1 MKVLVL
7 GGCGSQ
13 GRAALYDLS
22 RNVSVD
28 RVTCADIQPELIDS
42 FDFIDK
48 SKIQVV
54 RIDANDPNAL
64 ASKMDEKFDVV
75 LDFLPPQCIRT
86 VAEAA
91 IKSGV
96 NLVNTN
102 YAYDILDL
110 DQAAKEK
117 GIAIIPECGLDPG
130 IDLIIYNYSLKYFD
144 EVFKLNSYCGG
155 IPEKTACDNPLKYK
169 ISWNIDA
176 VLKSQ
181 KRDATL
187 IADSEVVH
195 IPSKNQHKNAF
206 IHNIEFPEL
215 GTLEAIPNGNAVY
228 YADLLK
234 IADTLRETGRYTLRW
249 PGWSAFWH
257 PMKKLGFLSDAP
269 INGLP
274 CEVSPSEIVAK
285 LLEPQLQYNNSEK
298 DLAVMVNKV
307 EGVREGKQQILT
319 CSLMIER
326 DLMTGLM
333 AMGIGVAYPACIA
346 AEMIVKG
353 EITKKGVLSPA
364 KDMPCDLF
372 LDQLDKRGIKVNK
385 TIEQSI

>member
-1 MKVLVL
+1 MNVLVL
-7 GGCGSQ
+7 GGCGQQ

-22 RNVSVD
+22 RNANVD
-28 RVTCADIQPELIDS
+28 QIICADIQPELVHS

-48 SKIQVV
+48 AKIQIV

-75 LDFLPPQCIRT
+75 LDLLPQQCTRT

-117 GIAIIPECGLDPG
+117 GISIIPECGLDPG

-144 EVFKLNSYCGG
+144 ELFKLNSYCGG
-155 IPEKTACDNPLKYK
+155 IPEKAACDNPLKYK
-169 ISWNIDA
+169 IGWNIGA

-187 IADSEVVH
+187 IADSESIY
-195 IPSKNQHKNAF
+195 IPAKDQHENAF
-206 IHNIEFPEL
+206 IHHIEFPGL
-215 GTLEAIPNGNAVY
+215 GTLEAIPNGNAVRH
-228 YADLLK
+228 AKLLK
-234 IADTLRETGRYTLRW
+234 IADTLCETGRYTLRW
-249 PGWSAFWH
+249 PGWCSFWN
-257 PMKKLGFLSDAP
+257 PLKKLGFLSDMP
-269 INGLP
+269 IKGLSY
-274 CEVSPSEIVAK
+274 EVSPIEMVAK
-285 LLEPQLQYNNSEK
+285 LLEPQLQYNDSEK

-319 CSLMIER
+319 CSLLIER
-326 DLMTGLM
+326 DLGTGLM
-333 AMGIGVAYPACIA
+333 AMSMGVAYPACIA

-353 EITKKGVLSPA
+353 EITRKGVLSPA
-364 KDMPCDLF
+364 TDLPCDLF
-372 LDQLDKRGIKVNK
+372 RDQLNKRGIKVNE
-385 TIEQSI
+385 TIEQSK